1 MKPRYY
7 QICLWLTV
15 AECTVAFSAALAQ
28 WVNLVP
34 LWITMP
40 DAQNLTLFG
49 VFMATG
55 YGWWSGMWAIPNY
68 VMIKNND
75 VASSRLFAKLAGIM
89 YLVWWIFWWDQ
100 IVTGAWQWYVYAF
113 YIPARFFQM
122 SANLTYG
129 FFGPKP

>member
-40 DAQNLTLFG
+40 DAQNLTQFE

-55 YGWWSGMWAIPNY
+55 YGWWSGIWAIPNY
-68 VMIKNND
+68 VMLKNKD
-75 VASSRLFAKLAGIM
+75 ISSSRLFAMMAGTM
-89 YLVWWIFWWDQ
+89 YFVWWFFWWEQ

-113 YIPARFFQM
+113 YIPARFYQM

-129 FFGPKP
+129 FFGPKS

>member
-55 YGWWSGMWAIPNY
+55 YGWWSGVWAIPNY
-68 VMIKNND
+68 VMLKNND
-75 VASSRLFAKLAGIM
+75 IASRRLFAKLAGIM
-89 YLVWWIFWWDQ
+89 YFVWWIFWWDQ

-122 SANLTYG
+122 SSHLTYG

>member
-1 MKPRYY
+1 MKPKYY

-15 AECTVAFSAALAQ
+15 IECTVAFSAALAQ

-40 DAQNLTLFG
+40 DAKSLTLFG

-68 VMIKNND
+68 VMLKNND

-89 YLVWWIFWWDQ
+89 YFVWWIFWWEQ